1 MDINLSE
8 IQIVPTKPKNGLV
21 AFVSFVINNQFFVGD
36 IAIYTK
42 IEGASFRLVYPNK
55 ILFNGLKINCFKPIT
70 KGVGEAIERAVLSR
84 FENLMEHSRQ
94 REGNHHDESRVPAK
108 DY

>member
-21 AFVSFVINNQFFVGD
+21 AFVSFVLNNQFFVGD

-42 IEGASFRLVYPNK
+42 IEGVGFRLVYPNK
-55 ILFNGLKINCFKPIT
+55 ILFNGLRINCFKPIT
-70 KGVGEAIERAVLSR
+70 KGSGEAIEQAVLSQ
-84 FENLMEHSRQ
+84 FENLIEKLKT
-94 REGNHHDESRVPAK
+94 REGNYYDESRVPAK
-108 DY
+108 N

>member
-1 MDINLSE
+1 MEINISE
-8 IQIVPTKPKNGLV
+8 IQIVPTKPRNGLV

-42 IEGASFRLVYPNK
+42 IEGDGFRLVYPNK
-55 ILFNGLKINCFKPIT
+55 TLFNGLKINCFKPIT
-70 KGVGEAIERAVLSR
+70 KGAGEAIELAVMAH

-94 REGNHHDESRVPAK
+94 REGNHYGSCVPAK
-108 DY
+108 N

>member
-1 MDINLSE
+1 MTIKLSE

-21 AFVSFVINNQFFVGD
+21 AFVSFVLNNQFFVGD
-36 IAIYTK
+36 IAVYTK
-42 IEGASFRLVYPNK
+42 IEGTGFRLVYPNK

-70 KGVGEAIERAVLSR
+70 KDAGEAIELAVMTH

-94 REGNHHDESRVPAK
+94 REGNHHGSYVPAK
-108 DY
+108 D

>member
-1 MDINLSE
+1 MDIKLTE

-21 AFVSFVINNQFFVGD
+21 AFVSFVLNNQFFVGD

-42 IEGASFRLVYPNK
+42 IEGVGFRLVYPAK
-55 ILFNGLKINCFKPIT
+55 TLFNGLKINCFKPIT
-70 KGVGEAIERAVLSR
+70 KGAGEAIEQAVMAH

-94 REGNHHDESRVPAK
+94 GEGKHHAEYDTDTK
-108 DY
+108 Y